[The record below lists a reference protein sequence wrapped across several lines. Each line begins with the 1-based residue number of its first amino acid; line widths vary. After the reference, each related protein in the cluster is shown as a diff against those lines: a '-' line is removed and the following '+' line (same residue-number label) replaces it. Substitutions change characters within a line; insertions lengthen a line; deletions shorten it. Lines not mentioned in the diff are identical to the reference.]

1 MKTPSLDGIKAFLS
15 VAEHKSF
22 SAAALHLGV
31 TPTAISKAVRAIE
44 REHKVLL
51 FQRTTRSVSLT
62 ETGTGLRARLL
73 SATSEIDDAFAALNT
88 DRDQPVGT
96 LRLTV
101 PRNLGAFVIKS
112 LIPLFHR
119 AYPAI
124 RLDISLDDRAIDLV
138 VSGYDAGIRL
148 GQSVEKDMVALRLT
162 PDLSW
167 SVVGSPAYLK
177 KNGRP
182 SIPEDLINHET
193 IRYRFI
199 TSNALHRWEF
209 VHRAQRFYV
218 EAGQGIVVNDTAMI
232 AEFARQGIGLAYL
245 PDIEI
250 DHSLQDGHLERLLTS
265 FVPKT
270 SGLYLYFPSGTQKQP
285 KLRAFIDVVRGSSR
299 LPG

>member
-31 TPTAISKAVRAIE
+31 TPTAISKAVKAIE
-44 REHKVLL
+44 HEHQVIL

-62 ETGTGLRARLL
+62 ETGTALRARLL
-73 SATSEIDDAFAALNT
+73 SATSEIDDAFANLNA
-88 DRDQPVGT
+88 DRDQPMGT
-96 LRLTV
+96 LRLTL
-101 PRNLGAFVIKS
+101 PRNLGVFAIKS
-112 LIPLFHR
+112 LIPVFHR

-124 RLDISLDDRAIDLV
+124 RLEISLDDRTTDLV
-138 VSGYDAGIRL
+138 ASGYDAGIRL

-177 KNGRP
+177 RKGRP
-182 SIPEDLINHET
+182 STPEELVNHET

-209 VHRAQRFYV
+209 VRKAQRFHV
-218 EAGQGIVVNDTAMI
+218 ETGQGIVVNDTAMI

-250 DHSLQDGHLERLLTS
+250 AQSLKDGHLERVLTS

-270 SGLYLYFPSGTQKQP
+270 SGLYLYFPSGTQRQP
-285 KLRAFIDVVRGSSR
+285 KLRAFIDSVRESSK
-299 LPG
+299 LPR